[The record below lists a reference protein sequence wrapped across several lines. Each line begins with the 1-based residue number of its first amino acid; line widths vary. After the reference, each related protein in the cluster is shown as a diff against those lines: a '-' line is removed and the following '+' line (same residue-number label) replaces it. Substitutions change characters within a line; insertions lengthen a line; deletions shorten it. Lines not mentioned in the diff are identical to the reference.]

1 MQIYCTL
8 LAGAVLFAGAPAALG
23 QSNAPG
29 GSEQQP
35 PVQAAP
41 NLARAALSREQQ
53 QCLALAEPLLRPPI
67 DGNPTLPNTE
77 LAKALLRAATQAAQ
91 GEPLRDA
98 LACLQRRLDG

>member
-1 MQIYCTL
+1 MQNYCTL
-8 LAGAVLFAGAPAALG
+8 LAGAVLLAGAPAALG

-35 PVQAAP
+35 PGQAAP
-41 NLARAALSREQQ
+41 NLARAALLREQQ

-67 DGNPTLPNTE
+67 DGNPHPAEYGTGQGSLTGGNPSG
-77 LAKALLRAATQAAQ
+77 AGRA
-91 GEPLRDA
+91 LRDA